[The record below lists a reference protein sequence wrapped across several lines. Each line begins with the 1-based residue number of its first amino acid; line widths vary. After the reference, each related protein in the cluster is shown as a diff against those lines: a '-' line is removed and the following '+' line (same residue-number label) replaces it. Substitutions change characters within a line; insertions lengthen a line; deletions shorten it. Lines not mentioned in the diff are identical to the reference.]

1 MRRRIDLAGQRFGR
15 LVALEPT
22 EKRSAGGSVVWRCRC
37 DCGKV
42 AEVDTHH
49 LRSGNTKSCGCLK
62 KDRFK
67 QYRAGIDNV

>member
-22 EKRSAGGSVVWRCRC
+22 EKRSDGSVVWRCQC

-42 AEVDTHH
+42 VEVNAHR
-49 LRSGNTKSCGCLK
+49 LRKGNTKSCGCLK